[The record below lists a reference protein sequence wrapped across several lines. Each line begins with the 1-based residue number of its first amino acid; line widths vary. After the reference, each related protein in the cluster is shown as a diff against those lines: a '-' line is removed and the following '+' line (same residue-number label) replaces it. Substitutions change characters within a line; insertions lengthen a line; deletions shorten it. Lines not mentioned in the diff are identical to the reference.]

1 MSSSASTAR
10 NLHHDIA
17 EMLIRK
23 EQQVNMSRPQT
34 SEPSV
39 SSTATTPN
47 LLPAAST
54 TAESV
59 TSTLILPSPPDS
71 PNLSPVHSGMH
82 SPSVDSVSESSLPSV
97 SSSFFFSSSAAGSPG
112 RSRYSSS
119 YPHSEHGHDRY
130 PPPTS
135 SSQLPSTGSSPLG
148 HHNLIIPSLTLP
160 SALRR
165 PTPFG
170 QTLGTL
176 RLLVLGAQGAGKSF
190 LTGLLLEDNEDVVE
204 VGTWEDWEAGSLA
217 DLGLAGGVSD
227 TTDGAFSY
235 GKVLRAS
242 TDWIERQDAF
252 GAERYE
258 PTGNV
263 HIVELPGY
271 SQDADVR
278 FPSTSKYGADVIL
291 ISKVYRTYITSKKHH
306 RRSLQ
311 NPSRCSTSGH
321 GSFSHRRKSP
331 CFADLTLIH
340 RNGLPFTIR

>member
-1 MSSSASTAR
+1 MSSSASTVR
-10 NLHHDIA
+10 TLHH
-17 EMLIRK
+17 ELTFLK
-23 EQQVNMSRPQT
+23 EQANMGPPMERPQLA
-34 SEPSV
+34 EPTV

-47 LLPAAST
+47 LLPTASTSTST
-54 TAESV
+54 TAESI

-71 PNLSPVHSGMH
+71 PNLSPVHSSMH

-112 RSRYSSS
+112 RSRNSSYPGS
-119 YPHSEHGHDRY
+119 YPHSEHEQDRY
-130 PPPTS
+130 RPP
-135 SSQLPSTGSSPLG
+135 SQLPSTGSSPLG
-148 HHNLIIPSLTLP
+148 RHNLIIPSLTLP

-204 VGTWEDWEAGSLA
+204 VGTWEDWEAGLLA
-217 DLGLAGGVSD
+217 DRGVSD
-227 TTDGAFSY
+227 AVDGSFSY

-242 TDWIERQDAF
+242 TDWTERRDAF

-278 FPSTSKYGADVIL
+278 FS
-291 ISKVYRTYITSKKHH
+291 
-306 RRSLQ
+306 
-311 NPSRCSTSGH
+311 
-321 GSFSHRRKSP
+321 
-331 CFADLTLIH
+331 
-340 RNGLPFTIR
+340 

>member
-10 NLHHDIA
+10 NLHHDIT
-17 EMLIRK
+17 ELTSRK

-47 LLPAAST
+47 LLPAASN

-71 PNLSPVHSGMH
+71 PNLSPVHSGMP

-165 PTPFG
+165 PTP
-170 QTLGTL
+170 LDRPWAPCACL
-176 RLLVLGAQGAGKSF
+176 SLVLKAPG
-190 LTGLLLEDNEDVVE
+190 
-204 VGTWEDWEAGSLA
+204 
-217 DLGLAGGVSD
+217 
-227 TTDGAFSY
+227 
-235 GKVLRAS
+235 RAS
-242 TDWIERQDAF
+242 
-252 GAERYE
+252 
-258 PTGNV
+258 
-263 HIVELPGY
+263 
-271 SQDADVR
+271 
-278 FPSTSKYGADVIL
+278 
-291 ISKVYRTYITSKKHH
+291 
-306 RRSLQ
+306 
-311 NPSRCSTSGH
+311 
-321 GSFSHRRKSP
+321 
-331 CFADLTLIH
+331 
-340 RNGLPFTIR
+340 